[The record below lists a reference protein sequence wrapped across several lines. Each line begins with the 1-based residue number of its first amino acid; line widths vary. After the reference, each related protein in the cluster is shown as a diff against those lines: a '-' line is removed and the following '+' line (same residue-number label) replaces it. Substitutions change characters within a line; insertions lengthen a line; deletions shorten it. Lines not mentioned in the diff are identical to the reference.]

1 MVIQTDSPV
10 IIEAIFTHDRVSTTE
25 PAKAGTTWI
34 WRFFTAT
41 YPCLPKSV
49 PVFSKTD
56 KVPCVSQ
63 LSQHRII
70 LIYAFTPIIVQQIAF
85 LHYFYTYQ
93 LSARHQGYTV
103 RKLGLQV
110 GYFDGDKHERDNSPV
125 EVFGSLSWWI
135 WGFLNITLYSVTLDL
150 WYYLV
155 HRAAREVWD
164 MVGAPVL
171 AYTTLRYLN
180 IPFDFFMLWI
190 CLHYI
195 VYTGISSHSGLRIL
209 MFPLTLSPL
218 LSYFNAELSIEDHD
232 LYHRYCW
239 RIAKNYGK
247 QTRLWDRVFGTCS
260 VRLESNASNI
270 DYKNRIEVPFY

>member
-1 MVIQTDSPV
+1 
-10 IIEAIFTHDRVSTTE
+10 
-25 PAKAGTTWI
+25 
-34 WRFFTAT
+34 
-41 YPCLPKSV
+41 
-49 PVFSKTD
+49 
-56 KVPCVSQ
+56 
-63 LSQHRII
+63 
-70 LIYAFTPIIVQQIAF
+70 
-85 LHYFYTYQ
+85 
-93 LSARHQGYTV
+93 
-103 RKLGLQV
+103 
-110 GYFDGDKHERDNSPV
+110 
-125 EVFGSLSWWI
+125 
-135 WGFLNITLYSVTLDL
+135 
-150 WYYLV
+150 
-155 HRAAREVWD
+155 
-164 MVGAPVL
+164 MVGAPIL

-195 VYTGISSHSGLRIL
+195 VYAGISGHSGLRIL

-239 RIAKNYGK
+239 RITKNYGK

>member
-1 MVIQTDSPV
+1 MQDIFLRQGDPV
-10 IIEAIFTHDRVSTTE
+10 DLLRAYL
-25 PAKAGTTWI
+25 KACWQSLRTTWI

-70 LIYAFTPIIVQQIAF
+70 LIYAFTPIIVQQVLMS
-85 LHYFYTYQ
+85 LHISRTF
-93 LSARHQGYTV
+93 
-103 RKLGLQV
+103 
-110 GYFDGDKHERDNSPV
+110 
-125 EVFGSLSWWI
+125 
-135 WGFLNITLYSVTLDL
+135 NI
-150 WYYLV
+150 
-155 HRAAREVWD
+155 VWD